1 MATESLTHKARFI
14 LSFDCE
20 GKWGMAD
27 DAAMASNNP
36 INGDSLTK
44 AYTQI
49 FEILERH
56 KIAATF
62 ALVGLFAGGYEQYVD
77 SRGELLDSEPH
88 RDWLKVP
95 ERSFAAGFQDGWF
108 YPELVNQI
116 KARGNHE
123 IASHSF
129 THLPL
134 HNGGV
139 AKESFLTELKFVNQ
153 WKAQNSVELSTFIYP
168 RNQIK
173 FEEQLSNF
181 DFLGYRQC
189 DIQNSAYANRFQI
202 LQDECN
208 IGRKSDKHSVSTRP
222 IAIPPGTFLNW
233 RHGPR
238 RIIPKWVTLKR
249 WSNVLDH
256 AVFSGGVAH
265 LWLHPH
271 NLITA
276 RGQVELFED
285 AISRVAKAQ
294 NSGLI
299 KSVTQAEYC
308 KEIAQQASFGD
319 HQ

>member
-27 DAAMASNNP
+27 DSAMASNNP

-88 RDWLKVP
+88 RDWLNVP
-95 ERSFAAGFQDGWF
+95 ERAFAAGFQDGWF

-139 AKESFLTELKFVNQ
+139 AENSFLTELKFVNQ
-153 WKAQNSVELSTFIYP
+153 WQAQNSLELSTFIYP

-308 KEIAQQASFGD
+308 KEIAQQGSFGD

>member
-27 DAAMASNNP
+27 DPAMASDNL

-56 KIAATF
+56 TIAATF

-108 YPELVNQI
+108 YPELMNQI

-139 AKESFLTELKFVNQ
+139 AEKSFLTELKFVNQ

-238 RIIPKWVTLKR
+238 RIIPKLVTLKR

>member
-27 DAAMASNNP
+27 DVAMASNNP

-139 AKESFLTELKFVNQ
+139 AEKSFLTELKFVNQ

-238 RIIPKWVTLKR
+238 RIIPKWVTQKR

-299 KSVTQAEYC
+299 NSVTQAEYC

>member
-1 MATESLTHKARFI
+1 MSADNQTRNARFI

-27 DAAMASNNP
+27 DPAMASNNP
-36 INGDSLTK
+36 ISGDSLTK

-56 KIAATF
+56 KIPATF

-77 SRGELLDSEPH
+77 SRGELLESEPH
-88 RDWLKVP
+88 RNWLQVP
-95 ERSFAAGFQDGWF
+95 ERSFAAGHHDGWF

-116 KARGNHE
+116 KAIGNHE

-134 HNGGV
+134 HNVGV
-139 AKESFLTELKFVNQ
+139 MEESFLTEMKFVNQ
-153 WKAQNSVELSTFIYP
+153 WKEKNSIELSTFIFP

-173 FEEQLSNF
+173 FEDRLS
-181 DFLGYRQC
+181 DFEYVGYRQC
-189 DIQNSAYANRFQI
+189 DIQNSAYANRFRI

-208 IGRKSDKHSVSTRP
+208 IGRKSDEHSMSAKPV
-222 IAIPPGTFLNW
+222 AIPPGTFLNW

-238 RIIPKWVTLKR
+238 RVIPKWVTLNR

-256 AVFSGGVAH
+256 AVASGGVAH

-285 AISRVAKAQ
+285 AILRVAKAQ
-294 NSGLI
+294 KSGLI
-299 KSVTQAEYC
+299 ESVTQAEYC
-308 KEIAQQASFGD
+308 KEIAQQA
-319 HQ
+319 

>member
-1 MATESLTHKARFI
+1 MATESLTLKARFI

-27 DAAMASNNP
+27 DPAMASNNP

-49 FEILERH
+49 FKILERH
-56 KIAATF
+56 KIPATF

-88 RDWLKVP
+88 RNWLEVP
-95 ERSFAAGFQDGWF
+95 ERSFAAGHHDGWF

-139 AKESFLTELKFVNQ
+139 AEKSFLTELKFVNQ
-153 WKAQNSVELSTFIYP
+153 WKAQNSVELSTYIYP

-173 FEEQLSNF
+173 FEEQMSNF

-299 KSVTQAEYC
+299 KSVTQADYC

>member
-139 AKESFLTELKFVNQ
+139 AEKSFLTELKFVNQ
-153 WKAQNSVELSTFIYP
+153 WKAQNSLELSTFIYP

-308 KEIAQQASFGD
+308 KEIAQQPSFGD

>member
-27 DAAMASNNP
+27 DSAMASNNP
-36 INGDSLTK
+36 INGDSLIR

-139 AKESFLTELKFVNQ
+139 AEKSFLTELKFVNQ

>member
-1 MATESLTHKARFI
+1 MATESLTHRARFI

-27 DAAMASNNP
+27 DPAMASNNP

-95 ERSFAAGFQDGWF
+95 ERSFATGFQDGWF

-116 KARGNHE
+116 KARGDHE

-139 AKESFLTELKFVNQ
+139 AEKSFLTELKFVNQ

-173 FEEQLSNF
+173 FEDRLS
-181 DFLGYRQC
+181 DFEYVGYRQC

-208 IGRKSDKHSVSTRP
+208 IARNSDKHSVSTRP

-238 RIIPKWVTLKR
+238 RVIPKWVTLKR

-256 AVFSGGVAH
+256 AVASGGVAH

-285 AISRVAKAQ
+285 AILRVAKAQ
-294 NSGLI
+294 KSGLI
-299 KSVTQAEYC
+299 ESVTQAEYC
-308 KEIAQQASFGD
+308 KEIAQQA
-319 HQ
+319 

>member
-1 MATESLTHKARFI
+1 
-14 LSFDCE
+14 
-20 GKWGMAD
+20 MAD
-27 DAAMASNNP
+27 DVAMASNNP

-139 AKESFLTELKFVNQ
+139 AEKSFLTELKFVNQ

-285 AISRVAKAQ
+285 AILRVAKAQ
-294 NSGLI
+294 KSGLI
-299 KSVTQAEYC
+299 ESVTQAEYC
-308 KEIAQQASFGD
+308 EEIAQQA
-319 HQ
+319 

>member
-88 RDWLKVP
+88 RDWLNVP
-95 ERSFAAGFQDGWF
+95 ERAFAAGFRDGWF

-123 IASHSF
+123 IASHGF

-139 AKESFLTELKFVNQ
+139 AEKSFLTELKFVNQ
-153 WKAQNSVELSTFIYP
+153 WKAQNSLELSTFIYP

-308 KEIAQQASFGD
+308 KEIAQQGSFGD

>member
-1 MATESLTHKARFI
+1 MATESLKHKARFI

-27 DAAMASNNP
+27 DPAMASNNP
-36 INGDSLTK
+36 ISSDSLTK

-49 FEILERH
+49 FDILERH
-56 KIAATF
+56 RIPATF
-62 ALVGLFAGGYEQYVD
+62 ALVGLFAGGYEQYVH
-77 SRGELLDSEPH
+77 SRGEFLESEPH
-88 RDWLKVP
+88 RNWLQIP
-95 ERSFAAGFQDGWF
+95 ERSFAAGHFDGWF
-108 YPELVNQI
+108 YPELIDQI

-134 HNGGV
+134 HNV
-139 AKESFLTELKFVNQ
+139 CVMEESFLTEMKFVNQ
-153 WKAQNSVELSTFIYP
+153 WKEKNSIELSTFIFP

-173 FEEQLSNF
+173 FEDRLS
-181 DFLGYRQC
+181 DFEYVGYRQC
-189 DIQNSAYANRFQI
+189 DIQNSAYANRFRI

-208 IGRKSDKHSVSTRP
+208 IGRKSDEHSMSAKPV
-222 IAIPPGTFLNW
+222 AIPPGTFLNW

-238 RIIPKWVTLKR
+238 RVIPKWVTLNR

-256 AVFSGGVAH
+256 AVASGGVAH

-285 AISRVAKAQ
+285 AILRVAKAQ
-294 NSGLI
+294 KSGLI
-299 KSVTQAEYC
+299 ESVTQAEYC
-308 KEIAQQASFGD
+308 KEIAQQA
-319 HQ
+319 

>member
-1 MATESLTHKARFI
+1 
-14 LSFDCE
+14 
-20 GKWGMAD
+20 MAD
-27 DAAMASNNP
+27 DPAMASNNP

-95 ERSFAAGFQDGWF
+95 ERSFATGFQDGWF

-139 AKESFLTELKFVNQ
+139 AEKSFLTELKFVNQ

-173 FEEQLSNF
+173 FEDRLS
-181 DFLGYRQC
+181 DFEYVGYRQC

-208 IGRKSDKHSVSTRP
+208 IARNSDKHSVSTRP

-238 RIIPKWVTLKR
+238 RVIPKWVTLKR

-256 AVFSGGVAH
+256 AVASGGVAH

-285 AISRVAKAQ
+285 AILRVAKAQ

-308 KEIAQQASFGD
+308 REIAQQASFGD

>member
-1 MATESLTHKARFI
+1 MSADNQTRNARFI

-27 DAAMASNNP
+27 DPAMASNNP
-36 INGDSLTK
+36 ISGDSLTK

-56 KIAATF
+56 KIPATF
-62 ALVGLFAGGYEQYVD
+62 ALVGLLAGGYEQYVD
-77 SRGELLDSEPH
+77 SRGELLESEPH
-88 RDWLKVP
+88 RNWLQVP
-95 ERSFAAGFQDGWF
+95 ERSFAAGHHDGWF

-116 KARGNHE
+116 KAKGNHE

-134 HNGGV
+134 HNAGV
-139 AKESFLTELKFVNQ
+139 MEESFLTEMKFVNQ
-153 WKAQNSVELSTFIYP
+153 WKEKNSIDLSTFIFP

-173 FEEQLSNF
+173 FQDRLNDFHF
-181 DFLGYRQC
+181 DGYRQC
-189 DIQNSAYANRFQI
+189 DIQNGAYANRFRI

-208 IGRKSDKHSVSTRP
+208 IGRKSDEHSMSAKPV
-222 IAIPPGTFLNW
+222 AIPPGTFLHW

-238 RIIPKWVTLKR
+238 RVIPKWVTLKR

-256 AVFSGGVAH
+256 AVASGGVAH

-285 AISRVAKAQ
+285 AILRVAKAQ
-294 NSGLI
+294 KSGLI
-299 KSVTQAEYC
+299 ESVTQAEYC
-308 KEIAQQASFGD
+308 KEIAQQA
-319 HQ
+319 

>member
-1 MATESLTHKARFI
+1 MGTYDQTRNARFI

-27 DAAMASNNP
+27 DPAMASDDP
-36 INGDSLTK
+36 IHGDSLSK

-49 FEILERH
+49 FEILEKH
-56 KIAATF
+56 KIPATF

-77 SRGELLDSEPH
+77 SRGELLESEPH
-88 RDWLKVP
+88 RNWLQVP
-95 ERSFAAGFQDGWF
+95 ERSFAAGHHDGWF

-134 HNGGV
+134 HDEGV
-139 AKESFLTELKFVNQ
+139 TEDSFSTEMKFVHQ
-153 WKAQNSVELSTFIYP
+153 WKEKNSIELSTFIYP

-173 FEEQLSNF
+173 FLDQLN
-181 DFLGYRQC
+181 DFNYAGYRQC
-189 DIQNSAYANRFQI
+189 DIQNSAYANRFRI

-208 IGRKSDKHSVSTRP
+208 IGRKSDTHSLSAKP

-233 RHGPR
+233 RRGPR
-238 RIIPKWVTLKR
+238 RVIPKWVTLKR

-256 AVFSGGVAH
+256 AVASGGVAH
-265 LWLHPH
+265 LWMHPH

-276 RGQVELFED
+276 RGQVDLFED
-285 AISRVAKAQ
+285 AIASVAKTQ
-294 NSGLI
+294 RSGLI

-308 KEIAQQASFGD
+308 KEITQQA
-319 HQ
+319 

>member
-1 MATESLTHKARFI
+1 VATESLTHKARFI

-27 DAAMASNNP
+27 DVAMASNNP

-139 AKESFLTELKFVNQ
+139 AEKSFLTELKFVNQ

-238 RIIPKWVTLKR
+238 RIIPKWVTQKR

-299 KSVTQAEYC
+299 NSVTQAEYC

>member
-27 DAAMASNNP
+27 VSAMASNNP

-139 AKESFLTELKFVNQ
+139 AEKSFLTELKFVNQ
-153 WKAQNSVELSTFIYP
+153 WKAQNSVQLSTFIYP

-208 IGRKSDKHSVSTRP
+208 IGRKSDKHSVSTMP

-308 KEIAQQASFGD
+308 KEIAQQGSFGD

>member
-27 DAAMASNNP
+27 DSAMASNNP

-88 RDWLKVP
+88 RDWLNVP
-95 ERSFAAGFQDGWF
+95 ERAFAAGFQDGWF

-134 HNGGV
+134 RNGGV
-139 AKESFLTELKFVNQ
+139 AEKSFLTELKFVNQ
-153 WKAQNSVELSTFIYP
+153 WKAQNSLELSTFIYP

-308 KEIAQQASFGD
+308 KEIAQQPSFGD

>member
-1 MATESLTHKARFI
+1 MATESLTHRARFI

-27 DAAMASNNP
+27 DPAMASNNP

-95 ERSFAAGFQDGWF
+95 ERSFATGFQDGWF

-116 KARGNHE
+116 KARGDHE

-139 AKESFLTELKFVNQ
+139 AEKSFLTELKFVNQ

-173 FEEQLSNF
+173 FEDRLS
-181 DFLGYRQC
+181 DFEYVGYRQC

-208 IGRKSDKHSVSTRP
+208 IARNSDKHSVSTRP

-238 RIIPKWVTLKR
+238 RVIPKWVTLKR

-256 AVFSGGVAH
+256 AVASGGVAH

-285 AISRVAKAQ
+285 AILRVAKAQ

-308 KEIAQQASFGD
+308 REIAQQASFGD

>member
-1 MATESLTHKARFI
+1 MGTYDQTRNARFI

-27 DAAMASNNP
+27 DPAMASDDP
-36 INGDSLTK
+36 IHGDSLSK

-49 FEILERH
+49 FEILEKH
-56 KIAATF
+56 KIPATF

-77 SRGELLDSEPH
+77 SRGELLESEPH
-88 RDWLKVP
+88 RNWLQVP
-95 ERSFAAGFQDGWF
+95 ERSFAAGHHDGWF

-116 KARGNHE
+116 NARGNHE

-134 HNGGV
+134 HDEGV
-139 AKESFLTELKFVNQ
+139 TEDSFSTEMKFVHQ
-153 WKAQNSVELSTFIYP
+153 WKEKNSIELSTFIYP
-168 RNQIK
+168 RNQVK
-173 FEEQLSNF
+173 FLDQLN
-181 DFLGYRQC
+181 DFNYAGYRQC
-189 DIQNSAYANRFQI
+189 DIQNSAYANRFRI

-208 IGRKSDKHSVSTRP
+208 IGRKSDTHSLSAKP

-233 RHGPR
+233 RRGPR
-238 RIIPKWVTLKR
+238 RVIPKWVTLKR

-256 AVFSGGVAH
+256 AVASGGVAH
-265 LWLHPH
+265 LWMHPH

-276 RGQVELFED
+276 RGQVDLFED
-285 AISRVAKAQ
+285 AIASVAKTQ
-294 NSGLI
+294 RSGLI

-308 KEIAQQASFGD
+308 KEITQQA
-319 HQ
+319 

>member
-1 MATESLTHKARFI
+1 VATESLTHKARFI

-27 DAAMASNNP
+27 DSAMASNNP

-44 AYTQI
+44 AYTLI
-49 FEILERH
+49 LEILERH

-139 AKESFLTELKFVNQ
+139 AEKSFLTELKFVNQ

-256 AVFSGGVAH
+256 AVVSGGVAH

>member
-1 MATESLTHKARFI
+1 MATESLTQKARFI

-27 DAAMASNNP
+27 DPAMASNNP

-134 HNGGV
+134 HNGGL
-139 AKESFLTELKFVNQ
+139 AEKSFLTELKFVNQ

-238 RIIPKWVTLKR
+238 RIIPKWVTQKR

-256 AVFSGGVAH
+256 AVVFGGVAH

-276 RGQVELFED
+276 RGQVELFEG

-294 NSGLI
+294 NSGQI

>member
-27 DAAMASNNP
+27 DSAMASNNP
-36 INGDSLTK
+36 INGDSLIR

-139 AKESFLTELKFVNQ
+139 AEKSFLTELKFVNQ

-308 KEIAQQASFGD
+308 KEIAQQASFGY

>member
-1 MATESLTHKARFI
+1 VATESLTHKARFI

-27 DAAMASNNP
+27 DPAMASDNL

-56 KIAATF
+56 TIAATF

-108 YPELVNQI
+108 YPELMNQI

-139 AKESFLTELKFVNQ
+139 AEKSFLTELKFVNQ

-238 RIIPKWVTLKR
+238 RIIPKLVTLKR

>member
-1 MATESLTHKARFI
+1 MSADNQTRNARFI

-27 DAAMASNNP
+27 DPAMASRNP
-36 INGDSLTK
+36 INGDSLTE

-49 FEILERH
+49 FQILERH
-56 KIAATF
+56 KIPATF

-77 SRGELLDSEPH
+77 SRGELLESEPH
-88 RDWLKVP
+88 RNWLQVP
-95 ERSFAAGFQDGWF
+95 ERSFAAGHHDGWF

-116 KARGNHE
+116 KAIGNHE

-134 HNGGV
+134 HNVGV
-139 AKESFLTELKFVNQ
+139 MEESFLTEMKFVNQ
-153 WKAQNSVELSTFIYP
+153 WKEKNSIELSTFIFP

-173 FEEQLSNF
+173 FEDRLSDF
-181 DFLGYRQC
+181 DYVGYRQC
-189 DIQNSAYANRFQI
+189 DIQNSAYANRFRI

-208 IGRKSDKHSVSTRP
+208 IGRKSDEHSMSAKPV
-222 IAIPPGTFLNW
+222 AIPPGTFLNW

-238 RIIPKWVTLKR
+238 RVIPKWVTLNR

-256 AVFSGGVAH
+256 AVASGGVAH

-285 AISRVAKAQ
+285 AILRVAKAQ
-294 NSGLI
+294 KSGLI
-299 KSVTQAEYC
+299 ESVTQAEYC
-308 KEIAQQASFGD
+308 KEIAQHA
-319 HQ
+319 

>member
-27 DAAMASNNP
+27 DVAMASNNP

-95 ERSFAAGFQDGWF
+95 ERSFATGFQDGWF

-139 AKESFLTELKFVNQ
+139 AEKSFLTELKFVNQ

-173 FEEQLSNF
+173 FEDRLS
-181 DFLGYRQC
+181 DFEYVGYRQC

-208 IGRKSDKHSVSTRP
+208 IARNSDKHSVSTRP

-238 RIIPKWVTLKR
+238 RVIPKWVTLKR

-256 AVFSGGVAH
+256 AVASGGVAH

-285 AISRVAKAQ
+285 AILRVAKAQ

-308 KEIAQQASFGD
+308 REIAQQASFGD

>member
-1 MATESLTHKARFI
+1 VATESLTHKARFI

>member
-88 RDWLKVP
+88 RDWLNVP

-139 AKESFLTELKFVNQ
+139 AEKSFLTELKFVNQ

-202 LQDECN
+202 FQDECN

-222 IAIPPGTFLNW
+222 MAIPPGTFLNW

-276 RGQVELFED
+276 RGQAELFED

>member
-62 ALVGLFAGGYEQYVD
+62 ALVGLFAGGFEQYVD

-88 RDWLKVP
+88 RDWLNVP
-95 ERSFAAGFQDGWF
+95 ERAFAAGFQDGWF

-139 AKESFLTELKFVNQ
+139 AEKSFLTELKFVNQ
-153 WKAQNSVELSTFIYP
+153 WKAQNSLELSTFVYP

-308 KEIAQQASFGD
+308 KEIAQQGSFGD

>member
-1 MATESLTHKARFI
+1 MATESLKHKARFI

-27 DAAMASNNP
+27 DPAMASNNP
-36 INGDSLTK
+36 ISSDSLTN

-49 FEILERH
+49 FDILERH
-56 KIAATF
+56 RIPATF
-62 ALVGLFAGGYEQYVD
+62 ALVGLFAGGYEQYVH
-77 SRGELLDSEPH
+77 SRGVFLESEPH
-88 RDWLKVP
+88 RNWLQIP
-95 ERSFAAGFQDGWF
+95 ERSFAAGHFDGWF
-108 YPELVNQI
+108 YPELIDQI
-116 KARGNHE
+116 KARRNHE

-134 HNGGV
+134 YNVGV
-139 AKESFLTELKFVNQ
+139 MEESFLTEMKFVNQ
-153 WKAQNSVELSTFIYP
+153 WKEMNSIDLSTFIFP

-173 FEEQLSNF
+173 FQDRLNDFHF
-181 DFLGYRQC
+181 DGYRQC
-189 DIQNSAYANRFQI
+189 DIQNSAYANRFRI
-202 LQDECN
+202 LQDELN
-208 IGRKSDKHSVSTRP
+208 IGRKSDKHSVSAKP

-238 RIIPKWVTLKR
+238 RVIPKWVTLNR

-256 AVFSGGVAH
+256 AIASGSVAH

-294 NSGLI
+294 KSGLI
-299 KSVTQAEYC
+299 ESVTQAEYC
-308 KEIAQQASFGD
+308 KEIAQQV
-319 HQ
+319 